1 MTFIRRAF
9 VDDIPALL
17 ELLEMLFALEADFH
31 FDEIRARRG
40 LELLLQ
46 NPDSCAVFVAL
57 ADEEV
62 AAMCSAQLVIS
73 TAMGARCAWVE
84 DVIVKPDFRGRNI
97 MPRMLE
103 ELESWCLKRGAT
115 RLQLLCDE
123 QNEAAQAFYAKR
135 GFARAHLKCLQ
146 KFLPGNSGDTSAPE
160 TSEQR

>member
-1 MTFIRRAF
+1 MFIRHAF

-57 ADEEV
+57 VDEEI

-84 DVIVKPDFRGRNI
+84 DVIVKPKFRGRNI
-97 MPRMLE
+97 MPQLLE
-103 ELESWCLKRGAT
+103 ELESWCIERGAT
-115 RLQLLCDE
+115 RLQLLCDD
-123 QNEAAQAFYAKR
+123 QNEAALAFYAKR
-135 GFARAHLKCLQ
+135 GWELTQLKCLQ
-146 KFLPGNSGDTSAPE
+146 KFLSGNSGDTRALE
-160 TSEQR
+160 TS